1 VADYHRPLG
10 FYPLDAVTD
19 ATEITRRAK
28 SNLAFALSVLPR
40 ERRADAVTYYAFCRT
55 LDDLADSPGIT
66 MEERGKALAAWRDGL
81 LHGFSKPDAL
91 QRDVVGMRDKHRIPA
106 GWLAALAEGC
116 IEDLEPKRY
125 RTWEELDGY
134 IWKVAGSVGL
144 VSARL
149 FGCVDPTV
157 GGYAET
163 LGRALQLTNIL
174 RDVGED
180 WANGKRVYLPLDE
193 LERGGIAEVDL
204 EKQPVGGRFADM
216 MERMAEHAE
225 ECFREAE
232 RRMPA
237 VDRKALLPARIM
249 AEIYQDLLGRMRADG
264 FRVFQ
269 RRYRVP
275 VLRKLWILTRNR
287 IFG

>member
-1 VADYHRPLG
+1 
-10 FYPLDAVTD
+10 
-19 ATEITRRAK
+19 
-28 SNLAFALSVLPR
+28 
-40 ERRADAVTYYAFCRT
+40 
-55 LDDLADSPGIT
+55 
-66 MEERGKALAAWRDGL
+66 
-81 LHGFSKPDAL
+81 
-91 QRDVVGMRDKHRIPA
+91 
-106 GWLAALAEGC
+106 
-116 IEDLEPKRY
+116 
-125 RTWEELDGY
+125 LDGY

-180 WANGKRVYLPLDE
+180 WANGKRIYLPLDE
-193 LERGGIAEVDL
+193 LERSGIAEVDFD
-204 EKQPVGGRFADM
+204 KKPVGGRFADM
-216 MERMAEHAE
+216 MGRIGDRAE

-232 RRMPA
+232 RRMPQG
-237 VDRKALLPARIM
+237 DRKALLPARIM
-249 AEIYQDLLGRMRADG
+249 AEIYQDLLERMGAGG

-275 VLRKLWILTRNR
+275 LWRKLWILTRNR